1 MGVNGKLKR
10 ELSVFE
16 SIFNYLKSR
25 QPLREEDIKTLEDL
39 CDNVIKLDS
48 QYEYLKENIAELKV
62 KILTPKERK
71 VKKMVKTFCQ
81 KFQDLKDQMPLNDEQ
96 KKQRDEL
103 FDVYLKE
110 IIKLDPEQWHL
121 REIYC
126 ELIDLP
132 PGVYI

>member
-16 SIFNYLKSR
+16 SIFNYLKAR
-25 QPLREEDIKTLEDL
+25 QPVRIEDIKTLEDL
-39 CDNVIKLDS
+39 CDNVIKLDP
-48 QYEYLKENIAELKV
+48 QYEYLKQDIAELKV
-62 KILTPKERK
+62 KILTPEERK
-71 VKKMVKTFCQ
+71 VKEMVNTFWQ
-81 KFQDLKDQMPLNDEQ
+81 EFQSLKNQMPLNEEQ

-103 FDVYLKE
+103 FDVYLEE

-121 REIYC
+121 REIFV
-126 ELIDLP
+126 ELINLP